1 MMSYKL
7 HRKRRWV
14 TSFFIALIIAG
25 AGIWIETDKQTK
37 IDSYNQEITSSK
49 TQLTSELAVD
59 TLTELQI
66 KGRAPKT
73 DYRRAQFGDGWRKTG
88 DCTTRELILA
98 RDIKDAKIENCKV
111 LNGTL
116 EDPYTGKTILFIRGP
131 ETSDDVQ
138 IDHIVALSDA
148 WQKGA
153 QNLTFAEREEL
164 ANDPLELVAV
174 DGQTNQDKGASD
186 AATWL
191 PQNKAYRCSYI
202 ARQIAI
208 KKKYSLWVTQ
218 SEAEAMKNVLKTCPD
233 QRLPTQE

>member
-7 HRKRRWV
+7 HRKRRWAA
-14 TSFFIALIIAG
+14 SFLIALIIASIG
-25 AGIWIETDKQTK
+25 VWVEVDKQAE
-37 IDSYNQEITSSK
+37 IDSYNQEIESLK
-49 TQLTSELAVD
+49 THLTSDLAVD
-59 TLTELQI
+59 VLAELPI

-73 DYRRAQFGDGWRKTG
+73 GYKRDQFGNGWRKTG

-98 RDIKDAKIENCKV
+98 RDVKDAEIENCKV

-116 EDPYTGKTILFIRGP
+116 EDPYTGKTILFVRGP

-138 IDHIVALSDA
+138 IDHVVALSDA

-153 QNLTFAEREEL
+153 QSLTFAEREEL
-164 ANDPLELVAV
+164 ANDPLELLAV
-174 DGQTNQDKGASD
+174 DGPANQDKGAGD

-191 PQNKAYRCSYI
+191 PPNKIYRCSYV
-202 ARQIAI
+202 ARQIAV

-218 SEAEAMKNVLKTCPD
+218 SENEAIKNVLKTCPD
-233 QRLPTQE
+233 QRLPIQK